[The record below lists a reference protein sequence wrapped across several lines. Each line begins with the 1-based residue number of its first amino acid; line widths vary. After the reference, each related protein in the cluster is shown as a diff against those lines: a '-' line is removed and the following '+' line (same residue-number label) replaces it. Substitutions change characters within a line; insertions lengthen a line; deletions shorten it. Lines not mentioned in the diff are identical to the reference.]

1 MMDEELRLLRE
12 RALGWADDDCD
23 PETAA
28 QCRQLVL
35 GANLDELRDHFAG
48 KLEFGTAG
56 LRAKVGPGPWRM
68 NRGTVR
74 RATRAVA
81 DYLIS
86 NDGGKTAVEVVVA
99 FDARASSRTLAEE
112 VCGTLTGAGVRVR
125 VFTEPT
131 PTPVAAFALLH
142 LGASAAIVIT
152 ASHNPKEYN
161 GFKLYGADGAQIVAP
176 ADSDIA
182 TRMDNLGPAHQI
194 PRAAYDISA
203 SHLDAL
209 GDEIGDAYLAALGR
223 LSALPQGDVSQPRR
237 VCIAY
242 TPLHGLGA
250 AWVTRALGAAGFEH
264 LDVVEAQRAPHPE
277 FPTVP
282 FPNPEEP
289 AVMNAV
295 FALAEAGGADV
306 ALANDP
312 DVDRL
317 AVGLAGPDGKF
328 SALSGNQV
336 GMLLAEFLLRRH
348 GVSAAG
354 AKPLVVQSIVSSPM
368 LEQIAA
374 AHGAVWER
382 TLTGF
387 KWISRP
393 AIALPHLRFVMGFEE
408 AIGYSVLPE
417 VRDKDGISAA
427 LVVAELVDNCECNGI
442 TLGQALFTLYQRYGL
457 WVSAQHSV
465 TLPGAAGAGRIREAM
480 QSLRAAP
487 PAELLGQPVTQVT
500 DYAVGET
507 ERPPW
512 LGKANLVELRLGQAG
527 RVLVRPSGTEPKLK
541 IYVDACG
548 EAPARWEQLR
558 PAEEYREK
566 QARELGIALAEYLGL

>member
-1 MMDEELRLLRE
+1 MEAELRQLSE
-12 RALGWADDDCD
+12 RGLAWAEADCD
-23 PETAA
+23 PETAE
-28 QCRQLVL
+28 QCRQLVA

-68 NRGTVR
+68 NRSTVR

-81 DYLIS
+81 DYLLTAAKADAS
-86 NDGGKTAVEVVVA
+86 AVEVVVA
-99 FDARASSRTLAEE
+99 FDARASSRGLAEE
-112 VCGTLTGAGVRVR
+112 VCGTLAAAGVRVR
-125 VFTEPT
+125 VFTEAT

-142 LGASAAIVIT
+142 LGASAAIVVT
-152 ASHNPKEYN
+152 ASHNPKAYN
-161 GFKLYGADGAQIVAP
+161 GFKLYGADGAQIIAP

-182 TRMDNLGPAHQI
+182 ARIDALGPARAI
-194 PRAAYDISA
+194 PRLAYTIS
-203 SHLDAL
+203 HGHPDAL
-209 GDEIGDAYLAALGR
+209 GAEIGDAYLAALGR
-223 LSALPQGDVSQPRR
+223 LAGCQPRR
-237 VCIAY
+237 ARIAY

-250 AWVTRALGAAGFEH
+250 TWVTRALAAAGFEH
-264 LDVVEAQRAPHPE
+264 VAVVEAQRAPHPD

-295 FALAEAGGADV
+295 FALAEATSAHV

-317 AVGLAGPDGKF
+317 AVGLAGPDGRF

-348 GVSAAG
+348 RASNAG
-354 AKPLVVQSIVSSPM
+354 SRPLVVQSIVSSPM
-368 LEQIAA
+368 LEGIAA
-374 AHGAVWER
+374 AHGAAWER

-393 AIALPHLRFVMGFEE
+393 AIAAPQLSFVIGFEE
-408 AIGYSVLPE
+408 AIGYSVLPD

-427 LVVAELVDNCECNGI
+427 LVMADLVDTCECNGI
-442 TLGQALFTLYQRYGL
+442 TLGQALFTLYQQYGL
-457 WVSAQHSV
+457 WVSAQHSL
-465 TLPGAAGAGRIREAM
+465 TLPGASGADQIRAAM
-480 QSLRAAP
+480 ESLRRAP
-487 PAELLGQPVTQVT
+487 PQELFGQAVTQVT

-512 LGKANLVELRLGQAG
+512 LGKANLVELRLGRAG

-541 IYVDACG
+541 IYVDTCAD
-548 EAPARWEQLR
+548 APATWEQLR
-558 PAEEYREK
+558 AAAEQREE
-566 QARELGIALAEYLGL
+566 QARQLAQALAAYLGL